1 MSSPV
6 IAANF
11 ASVAEGATSIRNSA
25 QNLASMLAEF
35 NNQVRQFVDA
45 HWQGEANNAFAALQT
60 NWNAKTEELNN
71 TLNRAAAV
79 VLNGNDDLQATDR
92 QLAGLF

>member
-11 ASVAEGATSIRNSA
+11 AAVADGATAIRTSA
-25 QNLASMLAEF
+25 QGLVSMLSDF
-35 NNQVRQFVDA
+35 NREVRQFVDQ
-45 HWQGEANNAFAALQT
+45 HWQGAANDAFAALQA
-60 NWNAKTEELNN
+60 NWNAKTEELNA
-71 TLNRAAAV
+71 TLNQAASV
-79 VLNGNDDLQATDR
+79 VLNGNDQLQATDR